1 MEITISRVTNAK
13 SILSTLYNPASI
25 SSVYRL
31 RDEIVLRETSNLFRE
46 TTNFFDFVAS
56 RQVLHEN
63 GKYTMD
69 KFLLMLLVLQNG

>member
-25 SSVYRL
+25 SSAHRL
-31 RDEIVLRETSNLFRE
+31 GDEIVLRETSNLFRE
-46 TTNFFDFVAS
+46 TMNFFDFVAS
-56 RQVLHEN
+56 GQVLHEN

-69 KFLLMLLVLQNG
+69 KFLLMLLVLQKG